1 MSLRHRAGALLYD
14 WPRFLRHINGNW
26 TRMRNRNEVL
36 ATDDRG
42 ARCEWQYTSE
52 LHLANVYPPA
62 SRMLMRRALRDWPI
76 VMRDDAPA
84 VSENPEV
91 TFLIGHRGT
100 ARLPNLLAT
109 LRSIAGQTGTSIEC
123 IVIEQSQTPEIEH
136 ALPKWVRYV
145 HTPFALDYCRAK
157 TFNDGVR
164 LARGGVLVAH
174 DNDMLV
180 PSRYAAEILART
192 REGNA
197 FVDPKRFI
205 FYLTER
211 DTNAIFGGAPL
222 TTNVHTTIV
231 QNLKGGSIAAT
242 VEAYRAIGG
251 FDEEFV
257 GWGGEDL
264 EFWERARA
272 YGSVYEFGYL
282 PLVHLWHSAQPG
294 KVQGNAAPAQQRYFE
309 VREIAAEERIARLRA
324 ANFSNEK

>member
-1 MSLRHRAGALLYD
+1 MTLRHRAGALIYD
-14 WPRFLRHINGNW
+14 WPRFLRHVRGNW
-26 TRMRNRNEVL
+26 TRLRNRNETL
-36 ATDDRG
+36 AVDARG

-52 LHLANVYPPA
+52 LHLANVYPLA
-62 SRMLMRRALRDWPI
+62 SRMLLRRALHDWPI
-76 VMRDDAPA
+76 VLRDDAPA
-84 VSENPEV
+84 VSATPEV

-109 LRSIAGQTGTSIEC
+109 LRSIAGQTNVKIEC
-123 IVIEQSQTPEIEH
+123 IVIEQSTAPEIRD
-136 ALPKWVRYV
+136 ALPPWVRYV

-164 LARGGVLVAH
+164 LARGEVLIAH

-180 PSRYAAEILART
+180 PSRYAAELLART
-192 REGNA
+192 RDGNA

-205 FYLTER
+205 FYLTEA
-211 DTNAIFGGAPL
+211 DTRAIFGGAPL
-222 TTNVHTTIV
+222 TTNVETTIV

-242 VEAYRAIGG
+242 VEGYRAIGG
-251 FDEEFV
+251 FDEGFV

-272 YGSVYEFGYL
+272 HGRVYEFGYL
-282 PLVHLWHSAQPG
+282 PLMHLWHAAQPG

-309 VREIAAEERIARLRA
+309 VRETATEERIARLRA
-324 ANFSNEK
+324 TNFSNEK

>member
-1 MSLRHRAGALLYD
+1 MTLRRRAGALLYD
-14 WPRFLRHINGNW
+14 WPRFLRHIGGNW
-26 TRMRNRNEVL
+26 TRMRNRDETL
-36 ATDDRG
+36 SLDTRG
-42 ARCEWQYTSE
+42 ARCEWLYSSE
-52 LHLANVYPPA
+52 LHLANVYPSA
-62 SRMLMRRALRDWPI
+62 SRWLMRRALAQWPI
-76 VMRDDAPA
+76 VMRDDAPML
-84 VSENPEV
+84 SEQPEV

-100 ARLPNLLAT
+100 ARLPNLLST
-109 LRSIAGQTGTSIEC
+109 LRSIAGQSGASIEC
-123 IVIEQSQTPEIEH
+123 IVIEQSTMPEVRE

-164 LARGGVLVAH
+164 LARGEVVIAH
-174 DNDMLV
+174 DNDMVV

-205 FYLTER
+205 FYLEES
-211 DTNAIFGGAPL
+211 DTKLLFDGAPL
-222 TTNVHTTIV
+222 TTNVETKVV

-242 VEAYRAIGG
+242 VEGYRAIGG
-251 FDEEFV
+251 FDEGFV

-272 YGSVYEFGYL
+272 HGRVYEFGYL
-282 PLVHLWHSAQPG
+282 PVIHLWHAAQPG

-324 ANFSNEK
+324 TNFSNEK